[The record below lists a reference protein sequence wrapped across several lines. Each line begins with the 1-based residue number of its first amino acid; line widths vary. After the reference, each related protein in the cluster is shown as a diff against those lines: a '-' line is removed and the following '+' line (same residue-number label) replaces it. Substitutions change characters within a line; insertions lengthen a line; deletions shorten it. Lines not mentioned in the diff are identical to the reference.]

1 VAKGFRRNAGAEQ
14 IDAAFELD
22 GWHYIVECRWRAKL
36 ADIRELDGLYGQIAR
51 SGKQTMGLFLSI
63 NGWSENVVPV
73 MKQNPNKS
81 IVLMEGYDLRTV
93 LAQELDLRQ
102 LLKAK
107 ISALNLEAEPY
118 FPVSRFRDRRP

>member
-1 VAKGFRRNAGAEQ
+1 
-14 IDAAFELD
+14 
-22 GWHYIVECRWRAKL
+22 
-36 ADIRELDGLYGQIAR
+36 
-51 SGKQTMGLFLSI
+51 
-63 NGWSENVVPV
+63 
-73 MKQNPNKS
+73 
-81 IVLMEGYDLRTV
+81 MEGYDLRTV